1 MNLIRNNIVTTA
13 DVNLATKVF
22 GPDIGSI
29 KVKTTRRKPT
39 PVVSN
44 IIEIPDELL
53 ELQKDLTL
61 SLDGMTIN
69 SLKFLTT
76 ISHDLMYRTAQYVQ
90 RNNAMNY
97 ESCMDEIMAVYNRGL
112 FTITEIHCDN
122 EF

>member
-1 MNLIRNNIVTTA
+1 MARKIHHALGTPTVNDLKAMIRMNIIQNNIITTV

-29 KVKTTRRKPT
+29 KGKTTRKKPT

-44 IIEIPDELL
+44 IVDIPDELL
-53 ELQKDLTL
+53 ELQKYLTL

-69 SLKFLTT
+69 SLNFLTT

-90 RNNAMNY
+90 CNNATN
-97 ESCMDEIMAVYNRGL
+97 
-112 FTITEIHCDN
+112 
-122 EF
+122 

>member
-13 DVNLATKVF
+13 DVNLATKLF

-29 KVKTTRRKPT
+29 KGKTTRRKPT

-44 IIEIPDELL
+44 IVDIPDELL

-69 SLKFLTT
+69 SLNFLTK
-76 ISHDLMYRTAQYVQ
+76 IYHDLMYRTAQYVQ
-90 RNNAMNY
+90 HNNETN
-97 ESCMDEIMAVYNRGL
+97 
-112 FTITEIHCDN
+112 
-122 EF
+122 